1 MQTKKLFILTL
12 LTLWLSLFAV
22 PQRAQGQTLSH
33 SRRPQ
38 RITHQRRAAV
48 RRSIRVSV
56 NPKTGVYHYPGQRW
70 YGQTKYVE
78 FMTEAEAKVQ
88 RYRATLN
95 GQ

>member
-12 LTLWLSLFAV
+12 LTLWLSLFALPPRV
-22 PQRAQGQTLSH
+22 QGQTLSH
-33 SRRPQ
+33 NRRTQ
-38 RITHQRRAAV
+38 RITHHRRAAV
-48 RRSIRVSV
+48 RQSLRVSV

-78 FMTEAEAKVQ
+78 FMTKAEAKGQ
-88 RYRATLN
+88 GYRATMN